1 MAFTFSD
8 LNKLNINTLS
18 DVITLTLGL
27 EGELERSVT
36 VLSGIEK
43 GFPIVSFTAADKAVR
58 RSKGCDSQHNYSS
71 MSDKVKYYDH
81 MQIELP
87 IVVCLQDL
95 WGKMVAK
102 GVHLSADFDQTQLA
116 AFMQNEI
123 LKVLEADM
131 LRLTW
136 LDGLKASDT
145 EGEYSVFKNGGII
158 RQLMDNTQDFKPLVP
173 SGDQQ
178 NVLECLKWCI
188 DEQRP
193 DMLEESEFF
202 VSSDIMR
209 AYKDFVEN
217 KDNHL
222 AQANFEDGKPAYHF
236 EGYKLNE
243 LRHVS
248 NSAKADKLTVQ
259 SFIVFGPKRNMQLA
273 LEDST
278 LNIAPFI
285 RDAKDR
291 KYYSTTVFAADAM
304 LAVPEFTKMCLTS
317 GDQIPK

>member
-1 MAFTFSD
+1 MT
-8 LNKLNINTLS
+8 
-18 DVITLTLGL
+18 
-27 EGELERSVT
+27 
-36 VLSGIEK
+36 
-43 GFPIVSFTAADKAVR
+43 FTATDKAVR
-58 RSKGCDSQHNYSS
+58 RSAGCDSEYKYSALQ
-71 MSDKVKYYDH
+71 DKVKYYDH
-81 MQIELP
+81 AQIELP

-131 LRLTW
+131 LRLVW
-136 LDGLKASDT
+136 LDGLKTTDT
-145 EGEYSVFKNGGII
+145 AGEYTVFKNGGII
-158 RQLMDNTQDFKPLVP
+158 KQMQASTETVKPLVP
-173 SGDQQ
+173 SGVGA

-188 DEQRP
+188 DNQRP
-193 DMLEESEFF
+193 DQLDDSEFY
-202 VSSDIMR
+202 VTSNVMR
-209 AYKDFVEN
+209 AYKDLVEA

-222 AQANFEDGKPAYHF
+222 AQANFEDGKPAYYF

-248 NSAKADKLTVQ
+248 NSAKGDALTVQ
-259 SFIVFGPKRNMQLA
+259 SFIAFSPKTNIQLA
-273 LEDST
+273 LEDASLT
-278 LNIAPFI
+278 IDPFI

-304 LAVPEFTKMCLTS
+304 LAVPQYMKLCTAT
-317 GDQIPK
+317 GV

>member
-8 LNKLNINTLS
+8 LNKLNIDSLS
-18 DVITLTLGL
+18 EVISLTLGL
-27 EGELERSVT
+27 EGELSTGVT
-36 VLSGIEK
+36 VLSGMEK
-43 GFPIVSFTAADKAVR
+43 GKPILTFTATDKAVR
-58 RSKGCDSQHNYSS
+58 RSKGCDSEYKYSAVQ
-71 MSDKVKYYDH
+71 DKVKYYDH
-81 MQIELP
+81 AQIELP

-102 GVHLSADFDQTQLA
+102 GVHLSDSFDQTQLA
-116 AFMQNEI
+116 AFMQSEI

-131 LRLTW
+131 LRLVW

-145 EGEYSVFKNGGII
+145 AGEYTVFKNGGII
-158 RQLMDNTQDFKPLVP
+158 KQMQASTETIKTLVP
-173 SGDQQ
+173 SGVNA

-188 DEQRP
+188 DGQRA
-193 DMLEESEFF
+193 DQLNDSEFY

-209 AYKDFVEN
+209 AYKDLVEA

-222 AQANFEDGKPAYHF
+222 AQANMENGKPAYYF
-236 EGYKLNE
+236 EGYKINE

-248 NSAKADKLTVQ
+248 NSAKGDKLAVQ
-259 SFIVFGPKRNMQLA
+259 SFIAFSPKTNIQLA
-273 LEDST
+273 LEDSS

-285 RDAKDR
+285 QDAKDR

-304 LAVPEFTKMCLTS
+304 LAVPQYMKMCTAATV
-317 GDQIPK
+317 